1 MDTLVTASHWALA
14 QRYGKIPFRSPVNDT
29 LAELLSTVFS
39 ANEAH
44 LAAAF
49 PVSPAPSS
57 KIARRAGV
65 ADEDAALLLDAMD
78 GRGVIG
84 SYAVNG
90 QRRYLLLPI
99 VPGLFELV
107 MWSRRTDA
115 RARRFAELSESYY
128 DADYFT
134 AKPKGIIK
142 IIPVERHID
151 SQVGVLSSDRVSE
164 LVESHRRFS
173 ITVCCCRHSAELRNQ
188 PCSKPKEVCMA
199 FGPLSDF
206 LVDRNLARRTDKVE
220 ILETVQRAAEA
231 GLVHLT
237 DNVTRANFLCSCCS
251 CCCTGLKIITR
262 FSYPWMIAK
271 SHFQVEVDRARC
283 QTCGSCV
290 HRCVTGALNLDGSE
304 LQLDDN
310 RCIGCG
316 VCVSGCKQNHA
327 LSLVERSPY
336 RHPNA
341 SIGQLAAD
349 CGLQAIGPM
358 RLVAERFPG
367 AYQSLQQVVEKG
379 IVRVLRGPSRK

>member
-1 MDTLVTASHWALA
+1 MNSLATPSHWALA
-14 QRYGKIPFRSPVNDT
+14 ERYGKIPFRSPVNET
-29 LAELLSTVFS
+29 LAELLSMVFS
-39 ANEAH
+39 AEEAQ

-49 PVSPAPSS
+49 PVSPANTSV
-57 KIARRAGV
+57 IARRAEV
-65 ADEDAALLLDAMD
+65 VDNDAGLLLNAMD
-78 GRGVIG
+78 NRGLIG

-115 RARRFAELSESYY
+115 KTRRFAELYESYY
-128 DADYFT
+128 DANYFT
-134 AKPKGIIK
+134 ATPKGVIK
-142 IIPVERHID
+142 IIPVEQHID
-151 SQVGVLSSDRVSE
+151 SQIGVLSSDRVSE

-173 ITVCCCRHSAELRNQ
+173 LTVCCCRHSADLRGQ
-188 PCSKPKEVCMA
+188 PCVKPKEVCMA
-199 FGPLSDF
+199 FGSLSDF
-206 LVDRNLARRTDKVE
+206 LVDRNLARRSDKVE

-237 DNVTRANFLCSCCS
+237 DNVTRANFLCSCCA

-271 SHFQVEVDRARC
+271 SHFQVELDRSRC
-283 QTCGSCV
+283 QACGTCVG
-290 HRCVTGALNLDGSE
+290 RCVTCALQLEESE
-304 LQLDDN
+304 LQLDDS

-316 VCVSGCKQNHA
+316 VCVSGCKHNHA
-327 LSLVERSPY
+327 LSLVPRPSY
-336 RHPNA
+336 QLPNA

-358 RLVAERFPG
+358 RMVAERFPG
-367 AYQSLQQVVEKG
+367 AYQSLRQVVEKG
-379 IVRVLRGPSRK
+379 MVRVLRGPSRK

>member
-1 MDTLVTASHWALA
+1 MESLVTASHWALA
-14 QRYGKIPFRSPVNDT
+14 QRYGKIPFRSPVNET

-39 ANEAH
+39 TDEAL

-49 PVSPAPSS
+49 PVSPANTRI
-57 KIARRAGV
+57 IARRAGV
-65 ADEDAALLLDAMD
+65 ADEDAALLLNAMD
-78 GRGVIG
+78 GRGAIG

-115 RARRFAELSESYY
+115 KTRRFAELSESYY

-134 AKPKGIIK
+134 TTPKGIIK

-151 SQVGVLSSDRVSE
+151 NQIGVLSSDRVSE

-173 ITVCCCRHSAELRNQ
+173 LTVCCCRHSAELRNQ
-188 PCSKPKEVCMA
+188 PCVKPKEVCMA

-206 LVDRNLARRTDKVE
+206 LVDRNLARRSDKVE

-237 DNVTRANFLCSCCS
+237 DNVARANFLCSCCA

-271 SHFQVEVDRARC
+271 SHFQVELERSRC
-283 QTCGSCV
+283 QACGTCAR
-290 HRCVTGALNLDGSE
+290 RCATGALSLDGAE
-304 LQLDDN
+304 LQLDDS
-310 RCIGCG
+310 RCVGCG
-316 VCVSGCKQNHA
+316 VCVSGCKHNQA
-327 LSLVERSPY
+327 LSLVERPSY
-336 RHPNA
+336 QLPNA
-341 SIGQLAAD
+341 SLGQLAAD

-358 RLVAERFPG
+358 RMVAERFPG
-367 AYQSLQQVVEKG
+367 AYQSLRQVVEKG
-379 IVRVLRGPSRK
+379 MARVLRGPSRK